1 MEAFKVTVEA
11 VVGGIIFWRAASYGA
26 IFAAGAGVCGAGVGV
41 CAAEGGAIP
50 VPGERRPPSP
60 SPHPAGRKRQ
70 EKMTKRAV
78 VGGGRPSPELKGRV
92 RRGTPARL
100 SLRASVACVPP
111 PFPLPFPPPPPRPP
125 CVSPCVSQPA
135 WRWAWERPV
144 HTSLP
149 LPPALGLR
157 ATHSGRDTDPV
168 HCTLSTLLQYST
180 LSTPP
185 AVSITVYTAICLRDS
200 CAPTCN

>member
-1 MEAFKVTVEA
+1 MQSWKENLVGKAVTVLVAAGPGQSGGTRLGRGRAAMEAFKVTVEA

-100 SLRASVACVPP
+100 SLRASVACAPP
-111 PFPLPFPPPPPRPP
+111 PSL
-125 CVSPCVSQPA
+125 SL
-135 WRWAWERPV
+135 
-144 HTSLP
+144 SLP
-149 LPPALGLR
+149 LLLVHHVSAHVSASRRGGGR
-157 ATHSGRDTDPV
+157 GSGP
-168 HCTLSTLLQYST
+168 C
-180 LSTPP
+180 TPP
-185 AVSITVYTAICLRDS
+185 SHCR
-200 CAPTCN
+200 PH